1 MNEQEL
7 RDAVLAVLTDVAPD
21 VDAEA
26 IDPKVA
32 FRDQFDFDSMD
43 FMNFAIGLSERFA
56 IAIPETDYP
65 ELSSLSGSIDYLQRQ
80 IAVSA
85 G

>member
-1 MNEQEL
+1 MKEQEL

-26 IDPKVA
+26 IDPEVA